1 MLDLPSVPVCTRAV
15 DGDVRGPEHAVRS
28 GTPAGTMKPL
38 NTMVAASPVAVFLA
52 GMFNTTVLRGVG
64 GLPSGPGP

>member
-1 MLDLPSVPVCTRAV
+1 
-15 DGDVRGPEHAVRS
+15 
-28 GTPAGTMKPL
+28 MKPL